1 MLFFA
6 SLFFFFFFLTLDVL
20 VGFVALV
27 VSFFWLGGRRRKSVV
42 ALIGLR
48 FQAAAS
54 QLSASHFRQLRRFEI
69 EETIKEHC
77 VFLRLGSGD
86 ERHREGKK
94 GRRLGRKKTH
104 SEEEEE
110 KKKRINVLISHG
122 NTIH

>member
-1 MLFFA
+1 MEIFDFLFFFRHFVLTLVGSGYLSNTRRA
-6 SLFFFFFFLTLDVL
+6 LFCFTLFFFFFLTLDVL

-94 GRRLGRKKTH
+94 GRRL
-104 SEEEEE
+104 
-110 KKKRINVLISHG
+110 
-122 NTIH
+122 